1 MIDDLGTIDILRYQ
15 SEARM
20 LAPSRFQH
28 EAEEGVVLLDR
39 YHDSCPNSKPLSQE
53 DRQVYLTLIDAP
65 RAVRYL
71 TCRGGVISP
80 DRLRPRD
87 YNSRTPHGVVVYD
100 SAIRVPK
107 LLGGLFKFEALS
119 VMRSKKSCDRVARR
133 VEFELGSLIIPL
145 TGMSDLYTSL
155 HISPKKKR
163 LLSDDEDDTS
173 LTPKRLRPAY
183 VNHLPLFRRFSSDG
197 DKVHSRPQRRLKQ
210 IGQRL
215 EVPLK
220 PSLILF
226 FLHICHD
233 SSRFR
238 LPCNML
244 SPMLLP
250 HPLSHPLP
258 KLGFYEM

>member
-39 YHDSCPNSKPLSQE
+39 YHDPCPNSKSLSQE

-80 DRLRPRD
+80 DRLRPRE

-100 SAIRVPK
+100 SAIRVPGSEI
-107 LLGGLFKFEALS
+107 GGPSLLFKFEARG

-133 VEFELGSLIIPL
+133 VASNLNLAL
-145 TGMSDLYTSL
+145 
-155 HISPKKKR
+155 
-163 LLSDDEDDTS
+163 LLSHS
-173 LTPKRLRPAY
+173 LACLISTPRCIYPPKRSVSCLMTKMTP
-183 VNHLPLFRRFSSDG
+183 V
-197 DKVHSRPQRRLKQ
+197 
-210 IGQRL
+210 
-215 EVPLK
+215 
-220 PSLILF
+220 
-226 FLHICHD
+226 
-233 SSRFR
+233 
-238 LPCNML
+238 
-244 SPMLLP
+244 
-250 HPLSHPLP
+250 
-258 KLGFYEM
+258 